1 MVPVPEPSFSE
12 AQGTKATLMI
22 NRATTRRGDEQLAAI
37 LYETA
42 SWTVKGRHGA
52 VIGEVASLR
61 CADEQAVEIGGI
73 GPRIVAFV
81 RSSPSEIV
89 VFAAQIQRLAIEG
102 VGPLGWP
109 VALYAIN
116 A

>member
-1 MVPVPEPSFSE
+1 
-12 AQGTKATLMI
+12 MI
-22 NRATTRRGDEQLAAI
+22 NRPLTRRSDGELAFI

-42 SWTVKGRHGA
+42 RWTVKGRLGS

-61 CADEQAVEIGGI
+61 CAIDRAVELGAIG
-73 GPRIVAFV
+73 RRVVAFV

-89 VFAAQIQRLAIEG
+89 VFSAQIKRLASEYTE
-102 VGPLGWP
+102 PTNWP
-109 VALYAIN
+109 VAVYAMQ